1 MCLQCNARNLK
12 TADPDNFDIYMYLF
26 LFWARVCVHM
36 YVYVCYQIQ
45 AWQSPTSSNNVN
57 VHLQRLLL
65 LRAKKQVHMRP
76 GQFDNSEHVQGDQG
90 AKCKTSVVQVAP
102 EVGTSEVLLRAAD
115 ISTVEEAEA
124 DISTA
129 EEPEVYAST
138 STFAAPLLLQTG
150 CLKECLSRTHTY
162 TCYGCTYVY
171 IYRLC
176 TILYMLYC
184 LYCFVYVLKYI

>member
-1 MCLQCNARNLK
+1 
-12 TADPDNFDIYMYLF
+12 
-26 LFWARVCVHM
+26 M
-36 YVYVCYQIQ
+36 YVYICNQIQ
-45 AWQSPTSSNNVN
+45 ALQSPTSPKNVN
-57 VHLQRLLL
+57 VHVQSLLL
-65 LRAKKQVHMRP
+65 LRAKKQRHMR
-76 GQFDNSEHVQGDQG
+76 DTSEHVQGDQG
-90 AKCKTSVVQVAP
+90 AKCKTSVVQAAP
-102 EVGTSEVLLRAAD
+102 VVGTSEVSSRAAA

-171 IYRLC
+171 IYRLY